1 MADEVHL
8 SHGQAEE
15 AGETIHLPGPS
26 YQPVLLGFGLTLA
39 VTGLVLFPVLTLGP
53 IRLLGLY
60 ISLITLYLW
69 IRDTRR
75 EISELP
81 LEH

>member
-1 MADEVHL
+1 MAEEVRVT
-8 SHGQAEE
+8 GEQAEE
-15 AGETIHLPGPS
+15 AGEAIHLPGPS
-26 YQPVLLGFGLTLA
+26 YQPVVLAFGLMLA
-39 VTGLVLFPVLTLGP
+39 ITGVVLFPPVAV
-53 IRLLGLY
+53 IGLV
-60 ISLITLYLW
+60 IVLITLFLW

>member
-1 MADEVHL
+1 MAEVRVTDPEADEP
-8 SHGQAEE
+8 
-15 AGETIHLPGPS
+15 GESIHLPGPS
-26 YQPVLLGFGLTLA
+26 YQPVVVAFGLTLT
-39 VTGLVLFPVLTLGP
+39 VVGVVLFPVMA
-53 IRLLGLY
+53 IIGL
-60 ISLITLYLW
+60 LITVITVVRW

>member
-1 MADEVHL
+1 MADEVRV
-8 SHGQAEE
+8 SDAQADEPSE
-15 AGETIHLPGPS
+15 AIHLPGPS
-26 YQPVLLGFGLTLA
+26 YQPVLLAFGVTLV
-39 VTGLVLFPVLTLGP
+39 VTGIVLFPVVAVIG
-53 IRLLGLY
+53 GV
-60 ISLITLYLW
+60 ITLVTLFGW